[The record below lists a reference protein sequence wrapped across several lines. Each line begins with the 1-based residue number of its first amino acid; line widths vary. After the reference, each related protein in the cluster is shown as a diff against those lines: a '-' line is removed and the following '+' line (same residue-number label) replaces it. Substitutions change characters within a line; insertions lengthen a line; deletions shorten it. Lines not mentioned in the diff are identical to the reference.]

1 MGFRLLLAILL
12 GVLLAWP
19 IYRLATCRCWRR
31 MFYRKNL
38 LCMTPYQPQKTDV
51 PPTSLDRE

>member
-31 MFYRKNL
+31 MFYRQNL
-38 LCMTPYQPQKTDV
+38 QCVKPYQPRLEDH
-51 PPTSLDRE
+51 PPASHDRG